1 MKRFTIG
8 HNKYLWLVSTL
19 FLARITF
26 RVVGEEGW
34 ILEAALLA
42 SLTLMLALL
51 ALDQFL
57 KMVTVDSRKV
67 VIHSLLRIR
76 ELKLQDVSEIRLL
89 DERAG
94 LSSGIVL
101 VGTARQTLVID
112 PVFKDYF
119 ALAQVLINMS
129 ITSSLVLPKIT
140 SRLLSEANLSESY
153 RKQADL
159 FARRTFAFGLRVAGK
174 NYATQPAT

>member
-42 SLTLMLALL
+42 ALTLMLALL

-67 VIHSLLRIR
+67 VIHSLLKIR

-89 DERAG
+89 D
-94 LSSGIVL
+94 
-101 VGTARQTLVID
+101 
-112 PVFKDYF
+112 